1 MSDHAEELNSYKENH
16 VELESQ
22 IESLQ
27 TKRTAKK
34 EKIRELREY
43 TQSEVTKR
51 EILES
56 KMREEIE
63 SKDK

>member
-63 SKDK
+63 SRDK